1 LVADHGG
8 RVDGRITRTD
18 ASDPIAHGYIVFTPE
33 GHPQARE
40 FSRTS
45 AGVGPHGQFA
55 TTLPEGTYLLSWS
68 DTRSPLY
75 LLCYEP
81 GVRVAVREGQTAS
94 VVVTLTRETP
104 FRKIPVMP

>member
-1 LVADHGG
+1 MTHPEAEP
-8 RVDGRITRTD
+8 
-18 ASDPIAHGYIVFTPE
+18 ASNLDPPN
-33 GHPQARE
+33 PQARE